1 MLWLLARMGGDHR
14 TIVRAACDIAET
26 VLVHIPDGETR
37 PAAAI
42 AAARAW
48 ADGPT
53 PETEAASDAA
63 GRAAAAAADAAEAAS
78 DAAGRAAAAAARA
91 ADAAGR
97 AAAAAA
103 AAAAAEAAEAAA
115 EAWAEAAARAAE
127 AAEARHADIVR
138 RWFPEPPVLG
148 GEG

>member
-53 PETEAASDAA
+53 PET
-63 GRAAAAAADAAEAAS
+63 EAAS